1 MVSAVEEIARIAE
14 ACVVRPGDV
23 LVLSLDEDISRQ
35 QFDAIHDHI
44 RAALPESVKVLVV
57 GGSIHLHVLRSGEA
71 DR

>member
-23 LVLSLDEDISRQ
+23 LVLSFDHQISRDQ
-35 QFDAIHDHI
+35 ADEISAHI
-44 RAALPESVKVLVV
+44 RGRVPESVKVLVL

-71 DR
+71 DQ